1 MTQVVVTERNNTVIV
16 DTKTPTT
23 IVTGIMGPP
32 GKASL
37 GELQDLDLTELENGS
52 LLVYSTQAERWRST
66 TTLENQLLN
75 GGAF

>member
-1 MTQVVVTERNNTVIV
+1 MTQVVVTEQNNTVIV

-32 GKASL
+32 GKTNLAQ
-37 GELQDLDLTELENGS
+37 LQDLDLTVLENGS
-52 LLVYSTQAERWRST
+52 LLIYSSQAERWRST